1 MNIVFSLAYFSLKV
15 QVFLSIFIKK
25 LTICIFS
32 VKFTYFLLL
41 PNFDDKFN
49 SMLKQKKHQKEEYCL
64 KYRLWQQRDWL
75 HLRFTAFVSLITSSQ
90 PAYTYDCRLQIKPI
104 FMSFSPRIT
113 DT

>member
-49 SMLKQKKHQKEEYCL
+49 SMLKQKKTPKGGILFKISPMATTGLAALTLH
-64 KYRLWQQRDWL
+64 RLR
-75 HLRFTAFVSLITSSQ
+75 
-90 PAYTYDCRLQIKPI
+90 RLNHKFATGIHV
-104 FMSFSPRIT
+104 
-113 DT
+113 